1 MPVSEHKRGLL
12 RRTPIQERGQRRI
25 AIILDAAERLFA
37 KVGYEAT
44 TTNAIARQ
52 ARTSIG
58 SLYQFFPN
66 KEAILHAVADRYLQ
80 RLRAL
85 HDRLLTPEVAQ
96 LPLPEIYDRIIN
108 AIAEFHR
115 QHPGFQ
121 PLFHGSE
128 TSDHL
133 KAAEDLLSQECISRV
148 EAMIAARHP
157 HLPADR
163 RQLLATINVEVIKT
177 LLPLA
182 EAAPSLERRQTVLTE
197 VKKLML
203 AYMQQAEREI
213 EQS

>member
-25 AIILDAAERLFA
+25 ALILDAAERLFA
-37 KVGYEAT
+37 KIGYEAT

-80 RLRAL
+80 RLRTL

-96 LPLPEIYDRIIN
+96 LPLPDIYDRIIN
-108 AIAEFHR
+108 ALAEFHR

-128 TSDHL
+128 TSVHL

-148 EAMIAARHP
+148 EMMIAARHP
-157 HLPADR
+157 QLPLDR
-163 RQLLATINVEVIKT
+163 RRLLATINVEVIKT

-182 EAAPSLERRQTVLTE
+182 EAAASADQRQVILNE

-203 AYMQQAEREI
+203 GYMQQAEKEMD
-213 EQS
+213 QF